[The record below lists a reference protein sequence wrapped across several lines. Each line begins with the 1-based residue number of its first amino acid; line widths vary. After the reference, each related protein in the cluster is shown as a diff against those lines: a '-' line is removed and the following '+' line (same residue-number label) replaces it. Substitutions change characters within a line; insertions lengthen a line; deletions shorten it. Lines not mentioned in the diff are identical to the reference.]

1 MNKLNDNSIS
11 LNEKWH
17 TYKLES
23 DPYFKFKSATGLVG
37 KYFEP
42 FNAQK
47 VAKDLC
53 ENHPKYEG
61 MKPEELLKDWSMRGA
76 YGTRVH
82 KEVESGILHNT
93 KPEEDKSKFAM
104 EWVKE
109 YTNDFQH
116 SILCEQIIYWKEMH
130 VAGTIDA
137 MVSRNGSWDLI
148 DWKTAKNI
156 SMSSYGG
163 KMGNHKIT
171 EGIEDCNFNHYA
183 LQLSIYRLILEE
195 QYGLEIGDQMIVHL
209 TDDGAFKF
217 DTPYYKEEANKII
230 KNEKGEKNVTS
241 GQPS

>member
-1 MNKLNDNSIS
+1 MNSLSDSNVT

-17 TYKLES
+17 SYKLKS

-47 VAKDLC
+47 IAKDLC

-82 KEVESGILHNT
+82 KEIESGLLYDT
-93 KPEEDKSKFAM
+93 KPTEEKSQYAIK
-104 EWVKE
+104 WINE
-109 YTNDFQH
+109 YTDNFKT
-116 SILCEQIIYWKEMH
+116 SIKCEQIIYCKEWA
-130 VAGTIDA
+130 VAGTID
-137 MVSRNGSWDLI
+137 VLVGDTEFEII
-148 DWKTAKNI
+148 DWKTSKSIN
-156 SMSSYGG
+156 MSSFGG

-171 EGIEDCNFNHYA
+171 EDIEDCNFNHYA
-183 LQLSIYRLILEE
+183 LQLSIYRLILEYE
-195 QYGLEIGDQMIVHL
+195 YGLKVTNQMIVHV
-209 TDDGAFKF
+209 TGDGCFKF

-230 KNEKGEKNVTS
+230 RNEKRRK
-241 GQPS
+241 